1 MFTICLVALIL
12 TRAASLSALI
22 NNDRLDNNELNL
34 EEKEPERNKMRNTT
48 KNKDSE
54 LLESSVLETM
64 WAIGIAV
71 FSGQL
76 VT

>member
-22 NNDRLDNNELNL
+22 SNDQLDNNELNL
-34 EEKEPERNKMRNTT
+34 EEKDPERNKMRNTT